1 MQRFD
6 DFSVQ
11 ILSNSTILDIVE
23 RRNKTTLKYNDRFRF
38 NVCELYFN
46 V

>member
-1 MQRFD
+1 MQRFY

-11 ILSNSTILDIVE
+11 ILSDSTILDIVE
-23 RRNKTTLKYNDRFRF
+23 RRNETTLKYNDRFRF
-38 NVCELYFN
+38 DVCEMYFN